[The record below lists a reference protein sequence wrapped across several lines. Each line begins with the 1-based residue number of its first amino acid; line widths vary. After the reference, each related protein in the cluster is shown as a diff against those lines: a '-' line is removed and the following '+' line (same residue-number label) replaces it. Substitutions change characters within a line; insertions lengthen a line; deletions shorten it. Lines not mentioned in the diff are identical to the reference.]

1 MSTKHTLNFVMAK
14 QTPGTFVFQEVDAD
28 GNAKKASDGAVVGSL
43 YTRKTAWGDNV
54 PQKLTVTISPA

>member
-1 MSTKHTLNFVMAK
+1 MSDVKTLNFVMAK

-43 YTRKTAWGDNV
+43 YTRKTAWGASV
-54 PQKLTVTISPA
+54 PQRLSVTITPA